1 VLRWYLDLSK
11 WVSSSGSGN
20 SVPITALLRGSG
32 PNGESIDLEI
42 DYQSFFEVTE
52 NISKITQKEFT
63 NCDYRQ
69 SNE

>member
-1 VLRWYLDLSK
+1 M
-11 WVSSSGSGN
+11 SSSGSGK

-52 NISKITQKEFT
+52 NISKFHAERI
-63 NCDYRQ
+63 Y
-69 SNE
+69 